1 MIEHRDKIV
10 QIGFALALG
19 LGALAFILPRLLS
32 FSGDGFAP
40 AANAALIFLL
50 FFGVAG
56 LVALLLASFTLWQFN
71 QFGWPGRVLGCLPAL
86 LMLLGAAVMVGLVM
100 LRT

>member
-10 QIGFALALG
+10 WIGCALAVG
-19 LGALAFILPRLLS
+19 LEALAFILPRLLT

-50 FFGVAG
+50 LFGAAG
-56 LVALLLASFTLWQFN
+56 LVALLLAGFTLWQFN
-71 QFGWPGRVLGCLPAL
+71 QFGWPGRVGGCLPAL
-86 LMLLGAAVMVGLVM
+86 LVLLGAAVMVGLVM
-100 LRT
+100 FRT